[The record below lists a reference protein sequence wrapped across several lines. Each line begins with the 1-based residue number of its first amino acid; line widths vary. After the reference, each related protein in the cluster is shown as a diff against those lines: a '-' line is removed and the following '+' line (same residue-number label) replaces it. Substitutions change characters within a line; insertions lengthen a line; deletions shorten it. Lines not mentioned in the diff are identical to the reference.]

1 MTLLDGDVPEVKEGL
16 CRSNGSCCI
25 QFNPNQLHIHPF
37 LPKLWFTGL
46 PSKGSRAVEQCMATI
61 QYIQENGEF
70 SPWNMLNFVGFRDVR
85 DNLAWKSQRGGLQSR
100 VLGETKSETLSSLE
114 PYTCGVLIMIE
125 SSESKKWLLNKWDL
139 GPLGDGMKIAMD
151 HHLSPIEMTRHGN
164 YTLFSDRP
172 TFKKKN
178 IG

>member
-16 CRSNGSCCI
+16 CRSIGSCCI
-25 QFNPNQLHIHPF
+25 QFNPNQRHIHPF

-114 PYTCGVLIMIE
+114 PYTCGVLINDRVFRIE
-125 SSESKKWLLNKWDL
+125 KVAPKQVGPGAAGGWDENRHGSSCVRLQW
-139 GPLGDGMKIAMD
+139 PF
-151 HHLSPIEMTRHGN
+151 GN

-172 TFKKKN
+172 TSH
-178 IG
+178 

>member
-1 MTLLDGDVPEVKEGL
+1 MTLLDGDVLEVKEGL

-25 QFNPNQLHIHPF
+25 QFNPKLHIHPF
-37 LPKLWFTGL
+37 LPKLWFTDL

-100 VLGETKSETLSSLE
+100 VLGETKSKTLSSLG
-114 PYTCGVLIMIE
+114 PLNILNVGFWLMIE
-125 SSESKKWLLNKWDL
+125 SSESKKWLLKKRCRKAS
-139 GPLGDGMKIAMD
+139 DGKP
-151 HHLSPIEMTRHGN
+151 SFFP
-164 YTLFSDRP
+164 
-172 TFKKKN
+172 
-178 IG
+178 